1 VYGTSYD
8 GHYMRY
14 DDEKIAKR
22 LAYDTTLLFVSNG
35 TSHIEDSTNNKM
47 LKTG

>member
-1 VYGTSYD
+1 
-8 GHYMRY
+8 MRY